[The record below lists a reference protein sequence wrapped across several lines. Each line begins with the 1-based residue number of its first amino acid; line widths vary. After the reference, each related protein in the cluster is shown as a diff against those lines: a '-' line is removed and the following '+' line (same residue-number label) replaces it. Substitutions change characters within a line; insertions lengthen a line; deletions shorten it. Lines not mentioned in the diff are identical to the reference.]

1 MNNKYWKQRNVTNKI
16 LSKYQSS
23 KINSAEECA
32 KMWMIGGS
40 GQTWQGLGQKIAAS
54 GPFGAQS
61 DQRQVYRHNPIH
73 PACLC

>member
-1 MNNKYWKQRNVTNKI
+1 
-16 LSKYQSS
+16 
-23 KINSAEECA
+23 
-32 KMWMIGGS
+32 MWIIRGS